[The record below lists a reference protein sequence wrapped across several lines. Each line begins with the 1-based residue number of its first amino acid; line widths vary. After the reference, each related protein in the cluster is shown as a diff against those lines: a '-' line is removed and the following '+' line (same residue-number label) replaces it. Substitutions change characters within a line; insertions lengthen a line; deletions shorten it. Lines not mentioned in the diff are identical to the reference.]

1 MGKSGTKLD
10 KDKANK
16 IRKAIRAVIKENR
29 DLQAAVS
36 ASRKAAKG
44 KSSKANLRNAITK
57 VVSRNPLLQAAAKDI
72 FNRLK

>member
-10 KDKANK
+10 NDKANK

-44 KSSKANLRNAITK
+44 KNSKTNLRNAITK